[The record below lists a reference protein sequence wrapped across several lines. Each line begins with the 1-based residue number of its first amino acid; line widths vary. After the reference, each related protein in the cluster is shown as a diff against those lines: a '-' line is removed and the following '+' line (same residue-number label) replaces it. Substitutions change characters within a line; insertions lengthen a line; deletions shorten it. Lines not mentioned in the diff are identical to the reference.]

1 MRKNITYFLFLF
13 LFCSINIFGQN
24 KINNY
29 EYWFD
34 NNYAGKA
41 SIDVAPIT
49 TLDLNTTIPTTG
61 INNGLHVLHLRF
73 KDDSSRYSS
82 TLSQFFQK
90 LPVSSSITRQIVAYE
105 YWFDNNYAGKT
116 TLAATPQATTYL
128 LTSALSASTLN
139 TGLHILHI
147 RFKDDG
153 GGWSSVVS
161 QFFQKLP
168 SSTSTSKQVV
178 AYEYWFDNSYT
189 NKTFVP
195 VTPQAGFQ
203 LLGNLDA
210 SALQTGLHVIHI
222 RFKDDGGGW
231 SSVLSQFIQKVSGAA
246 SISNEINAYEY
257 WFDNNYA
264 GKVLQTVSAQS
275 QLQLL
280 TSINSSSIND
290 GLHVFHI
297 RFKDIGNSWSSVS
310 SNFFQKFGQSASV
323 KNSITLYRY
332 WFDTADSIM
341 YNVKLASPINLYL
354 LNTPLDLSKIY
365 KGDHIIHFQFLDS
378 LKKWSSVTSDS
389 MYKFPIVDAMYTM
402 SDSIICDSG
411 TVHFTNKSS
420 IDADKYKWVFD
431 DGTTSTLINP
441 SHHYNSYGTHPIKL
455 IAIDTTKSV
464 TDSLTLSIFVVHSP
478 AIHLGS
484 DTAVCP
490 TGITLDATKPSS
502 TYLWSNSLTTS
513 SIHVNSQG
521 NYSVKVTNQYGC
533 FARDTIHVN
542 INPAPVVN
550 LGKDTTI
557 CTYNSIVLDAGSGF
571 SYYAWNTGQSTEK
584 ITVNTTGYYAV
595 EVLNSYGCSGIDT
608 IHVLTDPCTGIKDIS
623 ENGFVLVYP
632 NPNSGN
638 YFIKA
643 LSDFNEPAEM
653 EITDLTGRL
662 LLHKENIFLIKD
674 EVIPIDNE
682 SYNDGTY
689 LLYITSKSTRF
700 IQKIV
705 INH

>member
-1 MRKNITYFLFLF
+1 
-13 LFCSINIFGQN
+13 
-24 KINNY
+24 
-29 EYWFD
+29 
-34 NNYAGKA
+34 
-41 SIDVAPIT
+41 
-49 TLDLNTTIPTTG
+49 
-61 INNGLHVLHLRF
+61 
-73 KDDSSRYSS
+73 
-82 TLSQFFQK
+82 
-90 LPVSSSITRQIVAYE
+90 
-105 YWFDNNYAGKT
+105 
-116 TLAATPQATTYL
+116 
-128 LTSALSASTLN
+128 
-139 TGLHILHI
+139 
-147 RFKDDG
+147 
-153 GGWSSVVS
+153 
-161 QFFQKLP
+161 
-168 SSTSTSKQVV
+168 
-178 AYEYWFDNSYT
+178 
-189 NKTFVP
+189 
-195 VTPQAGFQ
+195 
-203 LLGNLDA
+203 
-210 SALQTGLHVIHI
+210 
-222 RFKDDGGGW
+222 
-231 SSVLSQFIQKVSGAA
+231 VLSQFIQKIPATTS
-246 SISNEINAYEY
+246 SSNEINAYEY

-490 TGITLDATKPSS
+490 TGITLDATNPSSTYLWSNSLTTSSIHVNSQGNYSVLVTNQYGCIARDTIHININPIPNVHLGNDTAVCPTGITLVATNPSSTYLWSNSLTTSSIHVNSQGNYSVKVTNQYGCIARDTIHININPVPNVHLGNDTAVCPTGITLDATYPNS